1 MQTFT
6 RSTVRQLEKEMLE
19 VLNRHGFTNVSFAG
33 KGARFDSAECT
44 FKINARVEG
53 ATTRAESELEMMAKL
68 EGIDVNKRGPKGEK
82 LIEYHS
88 RKPKY
93 PWIYETVRGARY
105 KCTTAQAR
113 AKFGA

>member
-6 RSTVRQLEKEMLE
+6 RSTVRELEKEMLE

-44 FKINARVEG
+44 FKIAAQVAG
-53 ATTRAESELEMMAKL
+53 VQTRAQSQLERMAIL
-68 EGIDVNKRGPKGEK
+68 DGIDVDKKGPKGEK

-93 PWIYETVRGARY
+93 PYIYETVRGARY
-105 KCTTAQAR
+105 KCTPEQAKR
-113 AKFGA
+113 MFGA